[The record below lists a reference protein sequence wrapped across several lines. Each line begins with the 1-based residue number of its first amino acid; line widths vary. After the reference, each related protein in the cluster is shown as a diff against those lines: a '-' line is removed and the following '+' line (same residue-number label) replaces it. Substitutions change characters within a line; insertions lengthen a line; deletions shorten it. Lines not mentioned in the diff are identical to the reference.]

1 METSAA
7 VLGTRPDDPA
17 GVMQHAGRYAGGTA
31 LIILG
36 GMSSNGWQ
44 ELKEEVK
51 PDVILGGNG
60 VNAVVQDLDVWACTE
75 NMNFTSRRAAMG
87 EPRAMEFMEMFYR
100 EAGAKVKL
108 ISHRSWNLLKDTS
121 RCISIRRWGWE
132 ADQVPEAF
140 NYREYGEGFNS
151 GWVFSDKRYMRLP
164 QRVGNVGCQLIHMA
178 AILGCDQVHTIGLDL
193 MFKDKTR
200 HHFYDY
206 PKYMVDHFRNGP
218 NFIDYLG
225 AGTQAIWVQCAKFMK
240 TTEPYLERDGIK
252 WRDHS
257 DGLLKLMG
265 LRCTK

>member
-1 METSAA
+1 
-7 VLGTRPDDPA
+7 
-17 GVMQHAGRYAGGTA
+17 MQHAGRYAGGVA
-31 LIILG
+31 LVILG

-60 VNAVVQDLDVWACTE
+60 VNAVVQGLDFWACTE

-132 ADQVPEAF
+132 ADQVPPEF

-178 AILGCDQVHTIGLDL
+178 AILGCAQVHTIGLDL
-193 MFKDKTR
+193 VFKDKTR

-206 PKYMVDHFRNGP
+206 PLYTVDHFRNGP
-218 NFIDYLG
+218 NFMDYLG
-225 AGTQAIWVQCAKFMK
+225 VKTQAIWIQCAKFMK
-240 TTEPYLERDGIK
+240 TIEPYLERDGIE